1 MLLFDASTVPRADRA
16 DAFHHALTHASVPNR
31 IVHEEPETGIQARM
45 HLWRIG
51 ALDLF
56 TSHNTG
62 FTLTR
67 TARHVRQ
74 ESRPIV
80 AVALQSRGLG
90 HAEIDGER
98 GIVGPD
104 DVYLF
109 NEMTPRYF
117 GWTGEGAAQAI
128 LIDFDR
134 LGLPME
140 VLRNSTFRLRSS
152 PMHDLVLQHV
162 RALWTDPERLA
173 ADPGA
178 PALANATIELVRA
191 LVVSASQEAGAL
203 AREIMDDT
211 LLTRMLTY
219 TRRHLTDGNL
229 DAELIAR
236 EHAISVRHLYG
247 VFQRAGLS
255 LEQWIISERLEG
267 ARNMLA
273 SPHLRH
279 LTIAAVA
286 RRWGFANPGHF
297 SRRFRAAYGLT
308 PSEWR
313 SSQAQDGR
321 PVPRSRDGSWSP
333 RR

>member
-1 MLLFDASTVPRADRA
+1 MLLLDTNTVPPADRVE
-16 DAFHHALTHASVPNR
+16 AFHHALTHASVPNR
-31 IVHEEPETGIQARM
+31 IVHEEPETGLQARM

-62 FTLTR
+62 FRLTR

-90 HAEIDGER
+90 RAEIDGEQ

-109 NEMTPRYF
+109 NEMTPREF
-117 GWTGEGAAQAI
+117 GWAGKGAAQAI

-140 VLRNSTFRLRSS
+140 ILRNSTFRLRAS
-152 PMHDLVLQHV
+152 PLHDVVLQHV
-162 RALWTDPERLA
+162 RALWRDPERLA

-211 LLTRMLTY
+211 LLTRMLAY
-219 TRRHLTDGNL
+219 ARRHLGDRDL
-229 DAELIAR
+229 DAGLIAR
-236 EHAISVRHLYG
+236 EHAISVRHLYE

-267 ARNMLA
+267 ARNTLA
-273 SPHLRH
+273 SPQLGHP
-279 LTIAAVA
+279 TVAAVA

-297 SRRFRAAYGLT
+297 TRRFRAAYGLT

-313 SSQAQDGR
+313 SLNG
-321 PVPRSRDGSWSP
+321 
-333 RR
+333 

>member
-1 MLLFDASTVPRADRA
+1 MLLLDTATVPRADRA
-16 DAFHHALTHASVPNR
+16 EAFHHALTHASVPNR
-31 IVHEEPETGIQARM
+31 IVHEEPGTGIQARM
-45 HLWRIG
+45 DLWRIG

-62 FTLTR
+62 FKLTR

-80 AVALQSRGLG
+80 AVALQNREVGR
-90 HAEIDGER
+90 AEIDGKH
-98 GIVGPD
+98 GLVGPD

-109 NEMTPRYF
+109 NEMTPREF
-117 GWTGEGAAQAI
+117 GWTGKGAAQAI

-140 VLRNSTFRLRSS
+140 ILRNTTFRLRAS
-152 PMHDLVLQHV
+152 PLHDVVLQHV
-162 RALWTDPERLA
+162 RALWRDPDRLA

-178 PALANATIELVRA
+178 PALANATIELIRA
-191 LVVSASQEAGAL
+191 LVVSASQETGAL

-211 LLTRMLTY
+211 QLTRMLAY
-219 TRRHLTDGNL
+219 ARRHLTDRNL
-229 DAELIAR
+229 DAELIAN
-236 EHAISVRHLYG
+236 EHAISVRHLYET
-247 VFQRAGLS
+247 FQRAGLS

-273 SPHLRH
+273 SPHLGH
-279 LTIAAVA
+279 PTIAAVA
-286 RRWGFANPGHF
+286 RRWGFASPGHF
-297 SRRFRAAYGLT
+297 SRRFRAAYGMT

-313 SSQAQDGR
+313 RLSGAG
-321 PVPRSRDGSWSP
+321 GTC
-333 RR
+333 

>member
-1 MLLFDASTVPRADRA
+1 MLLLDTSTVPRADRA
-16 DAFHHALTHASVPNR
+16 EAFHHALTDASVPNR

-74 ESRPIV
+74 ESRPLV
-80 AVALQSRGLG
+80 AVALQNRGLG
-90 HAEIDGER
+90 RAEMYGEQR
-98 GIVGPD
+98 IVGPD

-109 NEMTPRYF
+109 NEMTPRDF
-117 GWTGEGAAQAI
+117 GWTGEGSAQAL

-134 LGLPME
+134 LALPVE
-140 VLRNSTFRLRSS
+140 VMRRSTFRLRAS
-152 PMHDLVLQHV
+152 PLHDVVLQHV
-162 RALWTDPERLA
+162 RALWRSPDRLA
-173 ADPGA
+173 ADPSA
-178 PALANATIELVRA
+178 PALANSTIELVRA
-191 LVVSASQEAGAL
+191 LVVSASQETGAL
-203 AREIMDDT
+203 AREVMDET
-211 LLTRMLTY
+211 LLTRMLAY
-219 TRRHLTDGNL
+219 AHRHLTDRDLG
-229 DAELIAR
+229 AERIAG
-236 EHAISVRHLYG
+236 EHAISVRHLYE

-273 SPHLRH
+273 SPRQGTP
-279 LTIAAVA
+279 TIAAVA
-286 RRWGFANPGHF
+286 RRWGFASPGHF
-297 SRRFRAAYGLT
+297 TRRFRTAYGLT

-313 SSQAQDGR
+313 R
-321 PVPRSRDGSWSP
+321 MHR
-333 RR
+333 